1 MSVVSIIV
9 HLMFLFSCH
18 RFLWPVAVGARVS
31 TASLLQLPLPV
42 GWPLPLPHLLQ
53 RWTVLLILS
62 SCPTVLHHPLAS
74 HHLLGFCTA
83 RHRDLPHPHLQ
94 PPIYLVLMTRPTVL
108 HQRLMSWGLGGLLRG
123 EHSFSD

>member
-1 MSVVSIIV
+1 MSVISIFV
-9 HLMFLFSCH
+9 YLMFLFSCH
-18 RFLWPVAVGARVS
+18 RFLWPIAVGSRVS
-31 TASLLQLPLPV
+31 TASPLQLPLPV
-42 GWPLPLPHLLQ
+42 GWPLPLAHLLQ

-74 HHLLGFCTA
+74 RRLLGVGTA
-83 RHRDLPHPHLQ
+83 PRTDLPHPRLQ

-108 HQRLMSWGLGGLLRG
+108 HQRLMSWGLGDLLRG